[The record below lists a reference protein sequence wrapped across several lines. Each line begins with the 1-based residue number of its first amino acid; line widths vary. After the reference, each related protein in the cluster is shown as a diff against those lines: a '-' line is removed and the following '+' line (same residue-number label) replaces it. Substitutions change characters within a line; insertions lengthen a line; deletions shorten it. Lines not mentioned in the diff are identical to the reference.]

1 MLLSAKM
8 EIANFDDLLLHY
20 SQTQKSSV
28 DNIELKI
35 KSS

>member
-28 DNIELKI
+28 DNLELEILK
-35 KSS
+35 